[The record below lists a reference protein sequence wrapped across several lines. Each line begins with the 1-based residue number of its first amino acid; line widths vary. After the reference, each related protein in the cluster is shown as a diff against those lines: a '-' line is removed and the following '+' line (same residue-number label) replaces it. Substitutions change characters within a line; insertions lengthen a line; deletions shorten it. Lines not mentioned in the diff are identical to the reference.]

1 MKPKKL
7 ICAAMGWILACS
19 LTGMA
24 QEKGVWR
31 AISTTAQSITG
42 DVAFSSDKISINF
55 YSFTIAQIRALE
67 PGEITAV
74 FNPDGAPTGN
84 GNLYRTDIPG
94 TKKFV
99 HHNTLCG
106 KEDTEWV
113 VTYVS
118 GKDLQIAFFSGEK
131 MPVLTP
137 DAIANSTNLCGTYS
151 YTR

>member
-1 MKPKKL
+1 
-7 ICAAMGWILACS
+7 MGWILACS

-31 AISTTAQSITG
+31 AASTTAQSITG

-55 YSFTIAQIRALE
+55 ASFTIAQIRALE
-67 PGEITAV
+67 PGEIAAV
-74 FNPDGAPTGN
+74 FNPDGAPTGS
-84 GNLYRTDIPG
+84 GNLFRTDIPG

-118 GKDLQIAFFSGEK
+118 GRDLQIAFFSGEK
-131 MPVLTP
+131 MPVFTP
-137 DAIANSTNLCGTYS
+137 DAIANSTNLCGTYL
-151 YTR
+151 YVR